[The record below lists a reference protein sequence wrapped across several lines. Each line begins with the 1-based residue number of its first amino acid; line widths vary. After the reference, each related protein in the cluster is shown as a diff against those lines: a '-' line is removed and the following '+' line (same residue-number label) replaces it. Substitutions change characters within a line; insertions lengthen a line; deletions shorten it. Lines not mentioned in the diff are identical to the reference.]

1 MSSDDCFDDFAIIVH
16 FCQYFRFLSLLTGGL
31 HCSQNFGLFAFRN
44 AAKSYG
50 WNRKKYI
57 VISKSHLVIWYDI
70 SDWYYYF
77 ISFICQFVSISIEE
91 NKLCRHAIKRYYSCV
106 ILSRYPFKYSSRKAV
121 IKVISLGSS
130 FIHFS
135 LLYRPNFF
143 FLILFYSLLLSMFL
157 LHQDKFTTEHNCTF
171 CSRVND
177 RPRKHD
183 LLSAETYL

>member
-1 MSSDDCFDDFAIIVH
+1 MILLSSFISVNIFDSWVFWREDCI
-16 FCQYFRFLSLLTGGL
+16 
-31 HCSQNFGLFAFRN
+31 
-44 AAKSYG
+44 AAKILAFSRLG
-50 WNRKKYI
+50 TRPNRTAEIEKNTLLYQNR
-57 VISKSHLVIWYDI
+57 IWWL
-70 SDWYYYF
+70 SDLYHYF

>member
-1 MSSDDCFDDFAIIVH
+1 MLLSDLYH
-16 FCQYFRFLSLLTGGL
+16 
-31 HCSQNFGLFAFRN
+31 
-44 AAKSYG
+44 
-50 WNRKKYI
+50 
-57 VISKSHLVIWYDI
+57 
-70 SDWYYYF
+70 YF
-77 ISFICQFVSISIEE
+77 ILFVCLFVSISIKK
-91 NKLCRHAIKRYYSCV
+91 NKLCRHVIKRYYCTV
-106 ILSRYPFKYSSRKAV
+106 ILSRYAFKYSSLKAV
-121 IKVISLGSS
+121 IKVIGLGSS

-135 LLYRPNFF
+135 LRYRPNFF

>member
-50 WNRKKYI
+50 WNRKKNTLLYQNRNM
-57 VISKSHLVIWYDI
+57 LL
-70 SDWYYYF
+70 SDLYYYF
-77 ISFICQFVSISIEE
+77 ISFICLFVPISIEK
-91 NKLCRHAIKRYYSCV
+91 NKLCRHAIKRYYSSV

-143 FLILFYSLLLSMFL
+143 FSHSLSFSSSFYVFA
-157 LHQDKFTTEHNCTF
+157 T
-171 CSRVND
+171 SR
-177 RPRKHD
+177 
-183 LLSAETYL
+183 